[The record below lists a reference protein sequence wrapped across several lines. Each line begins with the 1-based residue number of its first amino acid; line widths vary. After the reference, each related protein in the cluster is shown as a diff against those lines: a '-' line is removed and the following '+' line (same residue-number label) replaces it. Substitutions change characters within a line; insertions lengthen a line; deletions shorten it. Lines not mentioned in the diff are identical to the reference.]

1 MVYMD
6 VISYPYIDGNACYY
20 DVKVLN
26 SWQKDINMI
35 WRIIV
40 WKQASGIR
48 WRCGVW
54 WMVKHLSFNLETEP
68 VGITISIYLQKSEP
82 GEDCYQLHI

>member
-6 VISYPYIDGNACYY
+6 VISYPQIDGNACYY

-48 WRCGVW
+48 
-54 WMVKHLSFNLETEP
+54 
-68 VGITISIYLQKSEP
+68 
-82 GEDCYQLHI
+82 